1 MEQSPTELSGQ
12 WTVEDDGSMA
22 FIDDE
27 SGKIIFE
34 LTPELL
40 EVKTRVLEM
49 TVNPLVNRD
58 LFFLAYLKA
67 CRNAGLKQITILI
80 E

>member
-22 FIDDE
+22 FIDE